1 MISPF
6 SDTGLM
12 AAAAAG
18 RRYATI
24 WFPALNSS
32 CSWMMSERPK
42 MAWLLWPVRSMATR
56 SGTSERVR
64 LRANRPGF
72 VRGPCSLRRE
82 DSGAVSSPYC
92 PPLPNQSGN
101 PH

>member
-12 AAAAAG
+12 AAGAAG
-18 RRYATI
+18 SRYATS
-24 WFPALNSS
+24 WFPALSSS
-32 CSWMMSERPK
+32 CSWMMLERPK
-42 MAWLLWPVRSMATR
+42 MARLLWPVRS
-56 SGTSERVR
+56 
-64 LRANRPGF
+64 RADRPGF

-82 DSGAVSSPYC
+82 DSGAVSSPHC

>member
-12 AAAAAG
+12 AAGAAG
-18 RRYATI
+18 SRYATS
-24 WFPALNSS
+24 WFPALSSS
-32 CSWMMSERPK
+32 CSWMMLERSK
-42 MAWLLWPVRSMATR
+42 MACLLWPVRSMATR

-64 LRANRPGF
+64 LQANRPGF

-82 DSGAVSSPYC
+82 DSGAVSSPHC